1 MITHIDPRSATP
13 LYDQIAGRIRVAV
26 AAGDLKP
33 GDPLPSVRHMAGR
46 LRVNP
51 ATVAQAYRQ
60 LETEGFVEMRQGS
73 GTYAREVGGD
83 RKKGERRQ
91 HARKLIRGVIAQAAG
106 LGLRPEELLDA
117 FQDEL
122 GRRSA

>member
-26 AAGDLKP
+26 AAGDLKA
-33 GDPLPSVRHMAGR
+33 GDPLPSVRQMAGR

-83 RKKGERRQ
+83 RKKSERRQ
-91 HARKLIRGVIAQAAG
+91 HARKLVRGVIAQAAG

-117 FQDEL
+117 FRDEL